1 MKKLTALITLWLFV
15 MGADAFARNVA
26 RTVPKPPHSKN
37 NFLQLL
43 QSTCHTPR
51 DLLQN
56 IGQHLSTSNDYEG
69 KVASL
74 VLIRLAKLMIII
86 DNKQFELD
94 ANISFTLSNQDVTVI
109 SHVCQ
114 VLSTCIQQRDNNDKL
129 IIDTAVDGIKAAA
142 VLSRILQRSSV
153 IGNQMSDA
161 TIMNM
166 VDSCR
171 SFDPRI
177 LEPHHLSGLIWSFDC
192 FELQCAFNMPD
203 TIISSFQDLKLPFR
217 VRPGFLARHATNM
230 NVEEGNAQFE
240 LTLENVKSQV
250 DFSAEEIRTSNNQV
264 VQERRQTAWQGE
276 GDVPGFA
283 YSGKIMETKPF
294 SPVVRTVRDIL
305 SENMGSHYDC
315 CLLNLYPDGDSG
327 MRYHIDPDQGLSW
340 GFDTCVVSVGATR
353 RFAFR
358 DIPGKKTAT
367 ISQPHNFVVMDG
379 DVTHMFDNCQAE
391 FQHSVKTSEDKGEKA
406 SRSSLVFKQCLMK

>member
-1 MKKLTALITLWLFV
+1 

-26 RTVPKPPHSKN
+26 KSNSLQKPPHSKK
-37 NFLQLL
+37 FLQLL
-43 QSTCHTPR
+43 QSSCHTPR

-74 VLIRLAKLMIII
+74 VLIRLAKLMITI
-86 DNKQFELD
+86 DNKQFELH
-94 ANISFTLSNQDVTVI
+94 AKSSSTLSNQDVTVI

-114 VLSTCIQQRDNNDKL
+114 VLSTCIQQRDYNDKL
-129 IIDTAVDGIKAAA
+129 MIDTAVDGIKAAA
-142 VLSRILQRSSV
+142 VLSRILHRSSV

-166 VDSCR
+166 VDSCG
-171 SFDPRI
+171 SFDPQI

-192 FELQCAFNMPD
+192 FEQQCDYLNIPEA
-203 TIISSFQDLKLPFR
+203 IISTFQDLKLPFR
-217 VRPGFLARHATNM
+217 VRPGFLARHATRI
-230 NVEEGNAQFE
+230 EEGNAQFE
-240 LTLENVKSQV
+240 LTLENIISQV
-250 DFSAEEIRTSNNQV
+250 DFSAEEIRTSSNQV
-264 VQERRQTAWQGE
+264 VRERRQTAWQGE
-276 GDVPGFA
+276 GGVPGFA
-283 YSGKIMETKPF
+283 YSGKIMETKRF

-305 SENMGSHYDC
+305 NEKMGSYYDC

-327 MRYHIDPDQGLSW
+327 MRYHIDPDQNLRWGL
-340 GFDTCVVSVGATR
+340 DTCVVSVGATR

-358 DIPGKKTAT
+358 DIPGKKTAS

-379 DVTHMFDNCQAE
+379 DVTHMFDNCQSE
-391 FQHSVKTSEDKGEKA
+391 FQHSVKTSEDKGENA